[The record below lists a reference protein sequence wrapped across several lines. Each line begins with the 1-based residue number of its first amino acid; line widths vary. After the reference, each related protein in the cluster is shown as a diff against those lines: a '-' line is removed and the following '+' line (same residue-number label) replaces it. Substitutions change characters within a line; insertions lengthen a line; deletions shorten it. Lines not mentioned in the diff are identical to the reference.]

1 MTATAMTLANSSG
14 ETASAALFYLFA
26 GVAAVSALGVVMC
39 RNIVRMAVWL
49 LFALVGVAG
58 LYVLMQS
65 EFLAAVQLVIYVGG
79 TLVLILFGVMLTST
93 SPFAH
98 FEAKRSEVIVA
109 VSLAAVLFGALV
121 MAIRSGDFGKEHVS
135 SGESAS
141 RYRVDALGQALL
153 GDYLVPFELASVLL
167 LVVMIGAAYLAKARR
182 REDEGPPVVRGA
194 GSVSE
199 LTTRA
204 KRWS

>member
-1 MTATAMTLANSSG
+1 MAATILASASG
-14 ETASAALFYLFA
+14 ETAAATLFYVFA
-26 GVAAVSALGVVMC
+26 GVAAASAVGVVVS
-39 RNIVRMAVWL
+39 RNVVRMAVWL

-58 LYVLMQS
+58 LYFLLQS

-79 TLVLILFGVMLTST
+79 TLILILFGVMLTSK

-98 FEAKRSEVIVA
+98 FEPGRGEVIVA
-109 VSLAAVLFGALV
+109 VSLAAVLLGALV
-121 MAIRSGDFGKEHVS
+121 LAIRAGDFGS
-135 SGESAS
+135 ASPGESAS

-182 REDEGPPVVRGA
+182 REDEPPVARGA
-194 GSVSE
+194 AAVSQ
-199 LTTRA
+199 LTTKAR
-204 KRWS
+204 RWHRD